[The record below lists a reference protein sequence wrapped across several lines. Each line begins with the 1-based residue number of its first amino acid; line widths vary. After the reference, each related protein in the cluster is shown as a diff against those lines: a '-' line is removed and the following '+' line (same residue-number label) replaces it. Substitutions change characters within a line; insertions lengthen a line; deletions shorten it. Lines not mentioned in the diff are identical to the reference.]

1 MVWGTS
7 FLHPVCWKESGRA
20 IWRKKAVIEARGL
33 TRRFGRHRAIED
45 ISFRVEKGEILGFL
59 GPNGAGKTTTMRI
72 LTGYL
77 PATEGSAS
85 IAGYDVFHHSLEAR
99 RNIGYL
105 PENVPLY
112 PEMTVAGY
120 LDYMARLRR
129 LPERRQAI
137 QRAMQQVRL
146 EDRASQPIAK
156 LSKGYRQR
164 VGLAQALLHDPPVL
178 ILDEPT
184 VGLDPRQIIEV
195 RELIRSLGGE
205 GERTIIL
212 STHILPEVSELCQR
226 IIILNEGRIAAID
239 TLAELTARLQD
250 TNRIHL
256 HLQQPSAD
264 SVEQIRALEGVM
276 AVQEKGGGVFEVQ
289 SSRDHDIRPSL
300 AALATGQ
307 GWGVL
312 ELRPVTL
319 SMEEIFLRFTTG
331 GQQPATPA
339 DQAANGAGNQEEAQ
353 AGDRAGNQEEEPLSG
368 EPEPTPDPGP

>member
-1 MVWGTS
+1 
-7 FLHPVCWKESGRA
+7 
-20 IWRKKAVIEARGL
+20 VIEARGL

-85 IAGYDVFHHSLEAR
+85 IAGHDVFHQSLEAR
-99 RNIGYL
+99 RNVGYL

-120 LDYMARLRR
+120 LDYMARLRH
-129 LPERRQAI
+129 LPGRRKAI
-137 QRAMQQVRL
+137 QRAMQQVHL
-146 EDRASQPIAK
+146 EDRANHPIGK

-226 IIILNEGRIAAID
+226 VVILNEGRIAAID
-239 TLAELTARLQD
+239 TLQELTARLQD
-250 TNRIHL
+250 TNRIHF
-256 HLQQPSAD
+256 HVQQPAAD
-264 SVEQIRALEGVM
+264 SAERIRTLKGVI
-276 AVQEKGGGVFEVQ
+276 AVQEKGPGTFEVQ
-289 SSRDHDIRPSL
+289 SSRDHDIRPAL
-300 AALATGQ
+300 AALATEQ

-319 SMEEIFLRFTTG
+319 SMEAIFLRFTTRD
-331 GQQPATPA
+331 QQPVPPEEG
-339 DQAANGAGNQEEAQ
+339 AAEPGDEGE
-353 AGDRAGNQEEEPLSG
+353 AGDREEKEQEEEEERETAS
-368 EPEPTPDPGP
+368 